1 MAGHLF
7 IVRGDVR
14 RIACDGWLLPSD
26 AALTVE
32 DYWVEDFPDLADL
45 RGSNNCLKVDAPQG
59 EWRSF
64 RLLPWPEEAPPVWVT
79 DMGAWPGTPVEWFIE
94 GVKAFLQRASAD
106 VARPRNDRSKP
117 LFALPLVGTGG
128 GGAAD
133 IKGEVVDALLGAL
146 LEGVR
151 EHDAD
156 IALVTHAG
164 AAFAAAQDAR
174 RTRRQAAELWPELHA
189 GLRQQG
195 VHLAHSASR
204 EELVVFMGAGV
215 SREAGLPDWLG
226 LLQRLAEKAGMDE
239 SERRAIQRLN
249 VLDQARIV
257 ERRLEAHGTP
267 LGKAVAEL
275 VDVPHHSLT
284 HALLADLPV
293 RESVTLNYDKLF
305 EAAST
310 AAGHRL
316 AVLPYEP
323 ATGASRWLLKMHGCV
338 DYWEDIVLRREDY
351 LRYAERRV
359 ALSGIV
365 QSLLITRRMLFV
377 GFSLNDDNFHTI
389 VDSVR
394 KALRRVNHQEGHS
407 PFGTALLLCD
417 EPLLHELWERDLE
430 LVAMGDASADPQQ
443 AARRLQIFLDFLLSE
458 ATSHTQ
464 HLLDETY
471 QGVLTPAEQELRD
484 ALLEFRR
491 KVSASARETPA
502 WEKVE
507 ALLQELGGG

>member
-7 IVRGDVR
+7 IIRGDVR

-45 RGSNNCLKVDAPQG
+45 RGPDNRLKVEPPLGD
-59 EWRSF
+59 WRSF
-64 RLLPWPEEAPPVWVT
+64 RLLPWSEEAPPVWVT
-79 DMGAWPGTPVEWFIE
+79 DMGAWPGTPVEWFVE
-94 GVKAFLQRASAD
+94 GVRAFLRGASSD
-106 VARPRNDRSKP
+106 EGPRNGRAKP
-117 LFALPLVGTGG
+117 LFVLPLVGTGG

-133 IKGEVVDALLGAL
+133 VKGEVVDALLDAL
-146 LEGVR
+146 LAEVQQR
-151 EHDAD
+151 DVD
-156 IALVTHAG
+156 VALVTHGG

-174 RTRRQAAELWPELHA
+174 RTRRRAADLWPELDPA
-189 GLRQQG
+189 LRQQG
-195 VHLAHSASR
+195 VHLSRSASR
-204 EELVVFMGAGV
+204 GELVVFMGAGV
-215 SREAGLPDWLG
+215 SREAGLPDWVG
-226 LLQRLAEKAGMDE
+226 LLQQLAGKAGMD
-239 SERRAIQRLN
+239 SQERRAITRLN

-257 ERRLEAHGTP
+257 ERRLEGHGKP
-267 LGKAVAEL
+267 LGQAVAEL

-284 HALLADLPV
+284 HALLADLPI

-305 EAAST
+305 EAASA

-323 ATGASRWLLKMHGCV
+323 ATGASRWLLKMHGCI

-394 KALRRVNHQEGHS
+394 KALRRVQHDDAHG

-430 LVAMGDASADPQQ
+430 LVAMGDACSDTAE

-484 ALLEFRR
+484 ALLEFRAR
-491 KVSASARETPA
+491 VSPRAKETAA

-507 ALLQELGGG
+507 ALLQDLGG